1 MAKALYAAYL
11 AGVSG
16 QSIAL
21 FYIGDGVIA
30 GVDVSLMQYDGKYSL
45 TSDGGLDGA
54 LEYVVPAGVGLITG
68 APPSAIST
76 RVAMRLKLPP
86 NFADG
91 QTLTIDTPTGPVNAR
106 FEKIKELPNGVP

>member
-11 AGVSG
+11 AGISG

-30 GVDVSLMQYDGKYSL
+30 GIDVGLMQYDGNYSL
-45 TSDGGLDGA
+45 TSDGGLDGT
-54 LEYVVPAGVGLITG
+54 LEYVLPAGVGLITG
-68 APPSAIST
+68 APPTAVST
-76 RVAMRLKLPP
+76 RVPMKLKLPA

-106 FEKIKELPNGVP
+106 FERIKELPNGVP